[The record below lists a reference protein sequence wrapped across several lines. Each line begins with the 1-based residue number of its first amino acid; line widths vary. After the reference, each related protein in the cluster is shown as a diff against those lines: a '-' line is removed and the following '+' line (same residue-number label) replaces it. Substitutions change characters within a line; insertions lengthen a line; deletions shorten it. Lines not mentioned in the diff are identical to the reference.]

1 MLLRENG
8 PSATDRGLKMSARI
22 RIADLAELGRANPD
36 SVGAFRVGTS
46 SGRSTFF
53 YGTSNQTLYI
63 DDRPKGTH
71 NIVLNEHP
79 EIIEEIVPTEVF
91 RRYRGGEFFDP
102 RRGGQAWE
110 VVASYAL
117 LGRLGGVGTPANH
130 YNVVSVWSRSRAGVP
145 GKLVPMPDRIVQALP
160 GLLRALKG
168 EGLIR
173 SYGEKPSIDDNW
185 IVVVE
190 GELEPV
196 AVGEYLTS
204 DES

>member
-1 MLLRENG
+1 
-8 PSATDRGLKMSARI
+8 MSARI
-22 RIADLAELGRANPD
+22 PTADLAELGRANPD
-36 SVGAFRVGTS
+36 SVGAFRMGTS

-53 YGTSNQTLYI
+53 YGVINQTLYI

-91 RRYRGGEFFDP
+91 RRYEGGEFFDP

-117 LGRLGGVGTPANH
+117 LGRLGGVVTSGNH
-130 YNVVSVWSRSRAGVP
+130 YNVVSVWSWSRAGVP

-168 EGLIR
+168 EGHIR

-196 AVGEYLTS
+196 AVGECLKS